1 MEIQERHT
9 VGNTTDNAAL
19 FESEKDVTEHKRTR
33 RSRTRHTSMLERL
46 APTPGYVDK
55 TSMDLEGGSLAQR
68 RTPRMASL
76 NAAAKV
82 NVFFEPSSP
91 LAGRSLFEIQQHSAK
106 KIPSGR
112 HSTERRLSDRSNT
125 AYGAE
130 NRYDREDYTETDVF
144 VQSEVTSTWDPP
156 RSTGVIVSP
165 RGVPTPLTENAANS
179 FEFVTNGHRA
189 ANKQHKRKPE
199 ADSTSEGERKAKR
212 IHLDGTSEPHAILD
226 RDEILGFEDCQGAYE
241 IECDTTTDS
250 EPKTM
255 VDVCIQVDLPR
266 PQLKHV
272 RVLSV
277 PIKGQLVTSSCSVP
291 FTKSHLVTPVTPSRP
306 PPELKMSKTATTKR
320 AAGLNNLA
328 MENTFTANDG
338 PLAKFK
344 AVGGLMD
351 ERSKARKAKELVNKI
366 PDSSSSVKLKIPK
379 INFAAT
385 STSTMSAGRSR
396 PAGNP
401 LKSIQLKNLNI
412 HLEKLAAERARAEPR
427 QPKRTNGW
435 MFTGEP
441 LDKPYCYDETI
452 VIRRYYSG
460 IQRGDEIINVRDSVL
475 LKSGTRKKDPS
486 FVARVSGLWE
496 EDEGP
501 NAGEMMMSVFWY
513 YRPEQTEVGRIP
525 NFHGEMEV
533 MASRHKDDNSVACI
547 VDKCYVLS
555 YPEYCRFRALNRLF
569 REFREAPLSPVPPGR
584 VQNPAQYPILV
595 LIPIWYS
602 SAGKCTITVW
612 VGSSKTPC
620 DINPGLDFEPPG
632 DRSEAVEAVNYNKLH

>member
-1 MEIQERHT
+1 MFLLQTRSGRQLTKACGESESAPRRLRKPGTKSHDSQKERSHNGWHDLQSHNERVVTADSTDCETLSYQSYPPSKNPITDLGDVMEIQERHT
-9 VGNTTDNAAL
+9 VGNTTDNVAL

-226 RDEILGFEDCQGAYE
+226 RDELLGFEDCQGDHE

-427 QPKRTNGW
+427 QPKVC
-435 MFTGEP
+435 M
-441 LDKPYCYDETI
+441 
-452 VIRRYYSG
+452 IR
-460 IQRGDEIINVRDSVL
+460 E
-475 LKSGTRKKDPS
+475 
-486 FVARVSGLWE
+486 
-496 EDEGP
+496 
-501 NAGEMMMSVFWY
+501 
-513 YRPEQTEVGRIP
+513 
-525 NFHGEMEV
+525 
-533 MASRHKDDNSVACI
+533 
-547 VDKCYVLS
+547 
-555 YPEYCRFRALNRLF
+555 
-569 REFREAPLSPVPPGR
+569 GR
-584 VQNPAQYPILV
+584 VEFQFVRLSFFLV
-595 LIPIWYS
+595 IF
-602 SAGKCTITVW
+602 ATTIFLRH
-612 VGSSKTPC
+612 VG
-620 DINPGLDFEPPG
+620 NF
-632 DRSEAVEAVNYNKLH
+632 